1 MGFDKRLYEMAIKY
15 DNYKDFFENLM
26 TKRYTIGRVQRIL
39 IHILLGITKDD
50 TGYLKNNIPYIRVM
64 GFSEKGKGYLKEF
77 QKVKE
82 NNIEIII
89 LLKIF
94 KKIIS

>member
-1 MGFDKRLYEMAIKY
+1 MIITIKI
-15 DNYKDFFENLM
+15 FENLM
-26 TKRYTIGRVQRIL
+26 TKRYTIRDVKAIL
-39 IHILLGITKDD
+39 IHILLGITKDE

-82 NNIEIII
+82 NNIEIITSFKNI
-89 LLKIF
+89 QKKLSPESSEIF
-94 KKIIS
+94 RTK